1 MSGIMGMFFGLPFWV
16 RVSLMLFVIAVLW
29 AIFRKVICWVLSL
42 IPYILRKIFRVFYLL
57 IEMPIAALH
66 KKCGSCFYKID
77 NMLSLIGEKTDSIL
91 HCWYMAW
98 HYPKKIHLGIFLLV
112 YVVCV
117 VLIVVPS
124 FMKTDS
130 NLKFGENAY
139 MRCETRFIKWLQ
151 ERELYKPTIEAYMN
165 QGKQIESGSVEI
177 DSFNVT
183 LVVSGVSSTLLVRDI
198 PSTENCIILDRLQNN
213 DTVIWK
219 GQLVFSEADNS
230 HVEPWVK
237 VETANGIEGWCR
249 LFYLHPD
256 DYAEQEFYVI
266 L

>member
-1 MSGIMGMFFGLPFWV
+1 MSGIMDMFFRLPFGV
-16 RVSLMLFVIAVLW
+16 RVAMLLLMIVVLW

-42 IPYILRKIFRVFYLL
+42 IPYVLIKIFRIFYLL

-66 KKCGSCFYKID
+66 KKWGSCFYKID
-77 NMLSLIGEKTDSIL
+77 NILSLVGEKTDTVL

-98 HYPKKIHLGIFLLV
+98 HYPKKFHLGISLLV
-112 YVVCV
+112 YAVCV
-117 VLIVVPS
+117 ALIVVPS

-139 MRCETRFIKWLQ
+139 RHCETRFIKWLE
-151 ERELYKPTIEAYMN
+151 EREWYNPTMQAAMN
-165 QGKQIESGSVEI
+165 QEEQIESGSAET
-177 DSFNVT
+177 DSFDVI
-183 LVVSGVSSTLLVRDI
+183 LVVSGVSSSLLVRDI
-198 PSTENCIILDRLQNN
+198 PSTENCIILDRLQND

-230 HVEPWVK
+230 HIEPWVK
-237 VETANGIEGWCR
+237 VVTANGVEGWCR

-256 DYAEQEFYVI
+256 DYMEQEFYVI